1 MRLEKRTDIINFLV
15 RRNGYGSY
23 LEIGVRDASSN
34 FDRIRVDQRE
44 SVDPAPRGDATHTMT
59 SDEFFAGLDAGR
71 RFDIVMIDGLHLY
84 DQVMR
89 DVENSLAHLSE
100 GGAIVLHDCN
110 PPEEINQVEDYDGR
124 SPWNG
129 TVWKAIARLRM
140 SRADLAVCVV
150 DTDWGVGVVARGE
163 QELVPSV
170 PDEELTFELL
180 DRRRAE
186 LLNLVAPGDFPAV
199 ADSMF
204 GEPVAKPSLL
214 DRVLRR

>member
-15 RRNGYGSY
+15 RRNGYGRY

-34 FDRIRVDQRE
+34 FDRIRVNHRE

-59 SDEFFAGLDAGR
+59 SDEFFDGLDADR
-71 RFDIVMIDGLHLY
+71 QYDIVMVDGLHIY

-89 DVENSLAHLSE
+89 DVENSLAHLSD
-100 GGAIVLHDCN
+100 GGVVVLHDCN
-110 PPEEINQVEDYDGR
+110 PPEEINQVEDYDGT

-140 SRADLAVCVV
+140 SRPDLAVCVV
-150 DTDWGVGVVARGE
+150 DTDWGVGVVTRGE
-163 QELVPSV
+163 QELVASV
-170 PDEELTFELL
+170 PDEQLTFDFL
-180 DRRRAE
+180 DRNRRE
-186 LLNLVAPGDFPAV
+186 LLNLVEPNEFPAV
-199 ADSMF
+199 AERMF
-204 GEPVAKPSLL
+204 GEPAARPSLL